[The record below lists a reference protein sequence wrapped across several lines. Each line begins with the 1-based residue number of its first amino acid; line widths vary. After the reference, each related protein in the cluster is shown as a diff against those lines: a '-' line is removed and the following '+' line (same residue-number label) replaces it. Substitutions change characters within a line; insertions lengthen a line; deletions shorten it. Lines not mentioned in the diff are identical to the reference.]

1 MEQIKFYRS
10 RRTQDGDK
18 MSAIWAYIFTGY
30 LGCSYADEDH
40 YKYCVCYERKAIP
53 AVYVTIQQE
62 EEKVLI

>member
-1 MEQIKFYRS
+1 
-10 RRTQDGDK
+10 